1 MEWYTDDAGE
11 VRWRIFETDEGD
23 SDILNKSTEGF
34 KTEGGAKNNLLV
46 TYTLLGSYFVSTIR
60 RVDFDAVEFYVDN
73 IGKHRWRVTA
83 GNNEIVAASHK
94 GWDTE
99 GLAKN
104 NILMTY
110 TMISAYLAKAT
121 LEN

>member
-1 MEWYTDDAGE
+1 MEWYTNDAGE
-11 VRWRIFETDEGD
+11 VRWRIFETDEEDGN
-23 SDILNKSTEGF
+23 ILNKSTEGF

-46 TYTLLGSYFVSTIR
+46 TYTLLGAYFVSTIR
-60 RVDFDAVEFYVDN
+60 GESFGAVEFYVDN

-83 GNNEIVAASHK
+83 DNNEIVAASHK
-94 GWDTE
+94 GFTTE
-99 GLAKN
+99 GGAKN